1 MATAAHVAAASAA
14 RVPSAATAATS
25 MVLGEGRR
33 GREAKPQRNGGDRH
47 YGFQA

>member
-1 MATAAHVAAASAA
+1 VAAASAA
-14 RVPSAATAATS
+14 RVPSTAAATS

-33 GREAKPQRNGGDRH
+33 GREAKPQRNGRDRH